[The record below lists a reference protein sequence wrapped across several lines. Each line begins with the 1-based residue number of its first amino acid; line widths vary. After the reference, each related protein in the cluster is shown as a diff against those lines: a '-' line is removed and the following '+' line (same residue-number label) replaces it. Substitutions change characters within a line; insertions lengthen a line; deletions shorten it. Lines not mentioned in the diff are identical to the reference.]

1 EGREST
7 KDILLRLLGCESEAE
22 VQAVIDSVPFLSD
35 PRNWRPLDARETN
48 FNVTSNLA
56 SDGGKAL
63 TELMTNMVDAL
74 LMKAARQQGVPL
86 SAKGAPRSM
95 YAAVD
100 KLIKNLRGGK

>member
-1 EGREST
+1 
-7 KDILLRLLGCESEAE
+7 
-22 VQAVIDSVPFLSD
+22 LSD
-35 PRNWRPLDARETN
+35 AS
-48 FNVTSNLA
+48 VTSNLA

-86 SAKGAPRSM
+86 MGKGAPRTM

-100 KLIKNLRGGK
+100 KLIKNLRGGKLLNLDSRDPWLRDFAQKNLVVGITGGKNKEEGLRTAGGIESGR